1 MVLIQINSELNYLN
15 IIIFSLPNITGKMF
29 TFNLSNITVFITQ
42 KYTLQNSYSYSYSY
56 VDVDAVYS
64 IDMLYTST

>member
-1 MVLIQINSELNYLN
+1 MYYSIVTYIAIYILTLRTY
-15 IIIFSLPNITGKMF
+15 F
-29 TFNLSNITVFITQ
+29 TYNAVYIDIAIAIGS
-42 KYTLQNSYSYSYSY
+42 KYSYSYSYSY

>member
-1 MVLIQINSELNYLN
+1 MSMYYSIVDLYSYIYTYFTYFTYL
-15 IIIFSLPNITGKMF
+15 L
-29 TFNLSNITVFITQ
+29 
-42 KYTLQNSYSYSYSY
+42 YSYSY